1 MPGGL
6 GSARVRFRVMLLS
19 YEDFRPWFEARG
31 IAEADGRAQLEAF
44 EQAIDPFVIN
54 GLEGNVLGIDV
65 DLDSDTDLIALE
77 WGQIA
82 QLDFNAAA
90 TDEMAGKKET

>member
-1 MPGGL
+1 
-6 GSARVRFRVMLLS
+6 MLLS
-19 YEDFRPWFEARG
+19 YEDFRSFFEARG
-31 IAEADGRAQLEAF
+31 IAEADGRAQLEIF
-44 EQAIDPFVIN
+44 EQMLDPFVIN
-54 GLEGNVLGIDV
+54 GLEGKDLGADV

-77 WGQIA
+77 WGHIA